1 MTAHDVHHVTV
12 LTNRLLIGAN
22 SLGVRPDSQS
32 SWKLPCGRPLGFPT
46 VVLGTKV
53 AWGGPPVAPR
63 TVPNR
68 QRFELVVD
76 HAEVD
81 DEIARLQALG
91 AEALAA
97 HPNGVFEFAN
107 PDGNEFHLVVAG
119 HPGT

>member
-1 MTAHDVHHVTV
+1 M
-12 LTNRLLIGAN
+12 
-22 SLGVRPDSQS
+22 
-32 SWKLPCGRPLGFPT
+32 
-46 VVLGTKV
+46 LGTKV

-63 TVPNR
+63 TGPNR

-97 HPNGVFEFAN
+97 HPNGVFEFAD
-107 PDGNEFHLVVAG
+107 PDGTEFHLVVAG